1 MIMPYQERLAPWIV
15 VQLLPK
21 MQRVVR
27 GRYRNRSDAEG
38 HLTVLRRQLPYYEF
52 VMMFDQASA

>member
-1 MIMPYQERLAPWIV
+1 MIMPYQERIAPWIV

-27 GRYRNRSDAEG
+27 GRYRSRLDAEG
-38 HLTVLRRQLPYYEF
+38 HLTVLQRQLPHYEF
-52 VMMFDQASA
+52 VLLFDGG

>member
-1 MIMPYQERLAPWIV
+1 MIMPYRERFAPWIV

-27 GRYRNRSDAEG
+27 GRYWKRSDAEG
-38 HLTVLRRQLPYYEF
+38 HLTVLKRQLPHYKF
-52 VMMFDQASA
+52 VMLFDAS